1 MKELKRTITTEEVY
15 GYESTDGSFF
25 RDKAECEKYEAS
37 AMGVIHGL
45 AKSTLFREWQCDS
58 LFGGFSYDD
67 TIRVW
72 FIKDENHLVL
82 LNQYLK
88 DIDPH
93 APILTPDYIGLRV
106 AAVVNIDCDYATVLG
121 TYNEI
126 LLDFTGKLNRLFA
139 DPAPTDHLE
148 N

>member
-15 GYESTDGSFF
+15 GYESTDGQFF
-25 RDKAECEKYEAS
+25 RTKEECEKYEAS

-58 LFGGFSYDD
+58 LFGGFNYDD

-72 FIKDENHLVL
+72 FIKDENHFVL
-82 LNQYLK
+82 LNQYLQS
-88 DIDPH
+88 IDRYCRL
-93 APILTPDYIGLRV
+93 LTPDYIGLRV
-106 AAVVNIDCDYATVLG
+106 AVVVGEEYASVLG

-126 LLDFTGKLNRLFA
+126 LTDFTGKLNRLFA
-139 DPAPTDHLE
+139 DPAPTD
-148 N
+148 NT